1 MSTPTRAG
9 AIRDGLGSPGSL
21 PDARPE
27 ENAPQHRGARAGVP
41 MARLFRVELRK
52 LLDTRAGRWLA
63 GATVLVSVLAVAA
76 FLIWGDNEEATF
88 EGLLGLAVLP
98 LAVLLPILG
107 IMSATAE
114 WSQRTGMVTF
124 ALEPHRGRVVAAKL
138 AAAAVLA
145 LGVVALA
152 VAGTALA
159 HLVAGAFLDLPG
171 DWSVPGA
178 VVGGI
183 TLAMVV
189 YLVQGVAFG
198 LVFLNTP
205 LAIVL
210 SLVLPTAFTIVG
222 SLVSGFEQVAR
233 WLDLSRA
240 TEPLLAGSMA
250 GQDWAQ
256 LGTAS
261 LVWLGVPLAVGTW
274 RVLTREVA

>member
-1 MSTPTRAG
+1 MTDPRPGVQHVAGSGPGPAPADPRVPTRSGQA
-9 AIRDGLGSPGSL
+9 
-21 PDARPE
+21 E
-27 ENAPQHRGARAGVP
+27 RAGVP
-41 MARLFRVELRK
+41 SARLFRVELRK

-63 GATVLVSVLAVAA
+63 GSTALVSVLAVAA
-76 FLIWGDNEEATF
+76 FLVWGDNDEATF

-98 LAVLLPILG
+98 LVVLLPILG

-145 LGVVALA
+145 LGVVATA

-183 TLAMVV
+183 ALAMVV

-222 SLVSGFEQVAR
+222 ALVSGFKRVAT

-240 TEPLLAGSMA
+240 TEPLLGGSMG
-250 GQDWAQ
+250 GQDWAH

-261 LVWLGVPLAVGTW
+261 LLWLGLPLTVGTW
-274 RVLTREVA
+274 RVMTREVA

>member
-1 MSTPTRAG
+1 MTDPRPGAQDAAGSGPRTALANPRVPTR
-9 AIRDGLGSPGSL
+9 S
-21 PDARPE
+21 E
-27 ENAPQHRGARAGVP
+27 RAGVP
-41 MARLFRVELRK
+41 SARLFRVELRK

-63 GATVLVSVLAVAA
+63 GSTALVSVLAVTA
-76 FLIWGDNEEATF
+76 FLVWGNNDEATF
-88 EGLLGLAVLP
+88 QGLLGLAVLP

-138 AAAAVLA
+138 AAAAALA
-145 LGVVALA
+145 LGVVATA

-159 HLVAGAFLDLPG
+159 HLVAGTFLDLPG

-183 TLAMVV
+183 ALAMVV

-222 SLVSGFEQVAR
+222 ALVSGFERVAT

-240 TEPLLAGSMA
+240 TEPLLAGSMG
-250 GQDWAQ
+250 GQDWAH

-261 LVWLGVPLAVGTW
+261 LVWLGLPLAVGTW
-274 RVLTREVA
+274 RVMTREVA